1 MISCRICSR
10 ELTQL
15 TSSHLRP
22 HGITIAEYKAKYPGA
37 MIVSH
42 EVRDKI
48 SSANSGN
55 VRTEEHKANL
65 KASVQKSFK
74 EDGRV
79 AHNKGI
85 KGVIK
90 NSAETKAKKRAIHLG
105 AKRSQATKDRMS
117 VANAGR
123 QRSPEAID
131 KWRLSN
137 ALAIEKNG
145 GVGFNKGFKHSQATK
160 DALSAI
166 ASARTVADY
175 GPKLTAMWAA
185 RKVWVPTDVQ
195 RENYRQAR
203 LTLMRDHPELVGFKW
218 RDTKPELE
226 FEEELV
232 KHRMTYTKQYHS
244 SKPHYLYD
252 FKIGDDVLVEIDG
265 PYHHNP
271 KMHKTVEDYERQV
284 ARDKAK
290 NVAALENGFTL
301 YRIPVGQHLPQDW
314 YDILKQQGWDLF

>member
-1 MISCRICSR
+1 MISCCICDR
-10 ELTQL
+10 ELTQI

-22 HGITIAEYKAKYPGA
+22 HGISIAQYKIKFPGA
-37 MIVSH
+37 EIVSR
-42 EVRDKI
+42 EIRDKI
-48 SSANSGN
+48 ANANKGK
-55 VRTEEHKANL
+55 VRTEEHQANL

-79 AHNKGI
+79 AHNKGVN
-85 KGVIK
+85 GVIK
-90 NSAETKAKKRAIHLG
+90 DSEETKAKKRVIHLG
-105 AKRSQATKDRMS
+105 AKRSQETKDRMS
-117 VANAGR
+117 IANAGR

-145 GVGFNKGFKHSQATK
+145 GVGFNKGFKHTQETK
-160 DALSAI
+160 DNMSAI
-166 ASARTVADY
+166 ASARTEDQY
-175 GPKLTAMWAA
+175 GPKLEAMWAA
-185 RKVWVPTDVQ
+185 RKAWVPTDVQ
-195 RENYRQAR
+195 RANYRQAR

-226 FEEELV
+226 FEAELV
-232 KHRMTYTKQYHS
+232 KHGMKYTKQYHS

-265 PYHHNP
+265 PYHYNP

-284 ARDKAK
+284 ARDKSK